1 MVSQYD
7 PSVKAAWRD
16 SACGPT
22 ATHIVLSHYGLTYSI
37 NELYRTLGTTRLG
50 LFTPCLIR
58 NAKRLLGDDFVVA
71 RASVKTVMKLLD
83 CHLPVLAKFDCFT
96 SCTPWRKAYY
106 RYHWVVLTSYYLKH
120 DQLHFIGNSN
130 GNIFTFDYATS
141 AHALTFV
148 QLTKRDSPLR

>member
-7 PSVKAAWRD
+7 TSVKAAWRD

-71 RASVKTVMKLLD
+71 RASVKTVMQLID
-83 CHLPVLAKFDCFT
+83 CQLPVLAKFDRFT
-96 SCTPWRKAYY
+96 SLTPWKRAHY
-106 RYHWVVLTSYYLKH
+106 RYHWVVVTNYTINNDRLTFTAL
-120 DQLHFIGNSN
+120 SN
-130 GNIFTFDYATS
+130 NHIFTFDYGQN

-148 QLTKRDSPLR
+148 YIVPKNGATL

>member
-7 PSVKAAWRD
+7 TSVKAAWRD

-58 NAKRLLGDDFVVA
+58 NAKRLLGDDFIVA
-71 RASVKTVMKLLD
+71 RASE
-83 CHLPVLAKFDCFT
+83 HFNSFDHCSQFV
-96 SCTPWRKAYY
+96 
-106 RYHWVVLTSYYLKH
+106 HNLYLCRIKH
-120 DQLHFIGNSN
+120 NY
-130 GNIFTFDYATS
+130 TF
-141 AHALTFV
+141 
-148 QLTKRDSPLR
+148 